1 MPLSFE
7 GLNENCSNYK
17 EEIEKIKTE
26 NETKIADINQVN
38 QTNTELIKKAN
49 EQAQTAMS
57 KEITELNLSLKNQQ
71 ANYEELM
78 MNLNAKKGEY
88 LELNEQLRE
97 RNQELSLA
105 KLEIEV
111 NKKEMDKLNSEVTYF
126 DQIELKNKNFK
137 FF

>member
-38 QTNTELIKKAN
+38 QTNTDLIKKAN

-126 DQIELKNKNFK
+126 D
-137 FF
+137 